1 MAKVISSKSNREVS
15 VENGSEMRD
24 ACENLGVKFSCRNG
38 LCGTCM
44 IDILEGEENLSPL
57 TEAEKLLKRDSK
69 NRLACQCKIEK
80 GKVKI
85 DF

>member
-1 MAKVISSKSNREVS
+1 MAKVISSKSGRAVS
-15 VENGSEMRD
+15 VENGEEIRE

-44 IDILEGEENLSPL
+44 IDVLEGEENLSPL
-57 TEAEKLLKRDSK
+57 TEAEKDLKRDRK
-69 NRLACQCKIEK
+69 NRLACQCQIEK

>member
-1 MAKVISSKSNREVS
+1 MGQVISKRGRAVS
-15 VENGSEMRD
+15 VENGEEIRD

-44 IDILEGEENLSPL
+44 IDVLEGEENLSPL
-57 TEAEKLLKRDSK
+57 TEAEKLLKRDRE
-69 NRLACQCKIEK
+69 NRLACQCQIEK

>member
-1 MAKVISSKSNREVS
+1 MGQVISKRGREVS
-15 VENGSEMRD
+15 VADGAEMRD

-44 IDILEGEENLSPL
+44 IDIIEGEENLSPL
-57 TEAEKLLKRDSK
+57 TEAEKLLKRDRQ

>member
-1 MAKVISSKSNREVS
+1 MGQVISKRGRVVS
-15 VENGSEMRD
+15 VENGAKMRE

-44 IDILEGEENLSPL
+44 IDIIEGEENLSSL
-57 TEAEKLLKRDSK
+57 TEAEKLLKRDRK
-69 NRLACQCKIEK
+69 NRLACQCQIEK

>member
-15 VENGSEMRD
+15 VENGEEIRE

-57 TEAEKLLKRDSK
+57 TEAEKLLKRDRK
-69 NRLACQCKIEK
+69 NRLACQCQIEK

>member
-1 MAKVISSKSNREVS
+1 MGQVISKRGREVS
-15 VENGSEMRD
+15 VADGAEMWD

-44 IDILEGEENLSPL
+44 IDVLEGEENLSPL

-69 NRLACQCKIEK
+69 NRLACQCQIKSGE
-80 GKVKI
+80 VKI

>member
-1 MAKVISSKSNREVS
+1 MAKVISKRGRAVP
-15 VENGSEMRD
+15 VEDGAEMWD

-44 IDILEGEENLSPL
+44 IDIVEGEENLSPL
-57 TEAEKLLKRDSK
+57 TEAEKILKRDRQ
-69 NRLACQCKIEK
+69 NRLACQCQIEK

>member
-1 MAKVISSKSNREVS
+1 MGKVISKRGREVF
-15 VENGSEMRD
+15 VENGSEIRE

-44 IDILEGEENLSPL
+44 IDVLEGEENLSPL
-57 TEAEKLLKRDSK
+57 TEAEKLLKRNFK
-69 NRLACQCKIEK
+69 NRLACQCQIKSGE
-80 GKVKI
+80 VKI

>member
-1 MAKVISSKSNREVS
+1 MGEVISKRGRAVF
-15 VENGSEMRD
+15 VEDGAEIRD

-57 TEAEKLLKRDSK
+57 TEAENVLKRDRQ